1 MTTRVRARVPALA
14 LVAFVASPVP
24 SPSAQAPPSV
34 RLYRVAPGD
43 TLSAIARRYHVT
55 VSSLVAV
62 NSLGGSTTRLKV
74 GSRLAIPDATA
85 SEAERQQLPGAV
97 TSPKPTPRTSR
108 LHRAVRVVRMPGNFV
123 LAIPELDEMPGFLWP
138 VEGSVSSTFGRR
150 RNGWH
155 GGLDIVAPA
164 GVAIVAAAPGLVVA
178 SGEEVRYG
186 RVVKVLHEHGFS
198 TVYAHNE
205 QNLVELGD
213 WVDAG
218 QTIALLGRTGHATA
232 EHLHFEIRHYGRL
245 YNPLYLLPLPPRHV
259 QVDEHD
265 LDEDHEDE

>member
-74 GSRLAIPDATA
+74 GSRLSIPDATA

-155 GGLDIVAPA
+155 SGLDIVAPA

-232 EHLHFEIRHYGRL
+232 EHLHFEIRYYGLL